1 MTWLVARAWL
11 VMALSLLLLGVAFVL
26 VIILANAT
34 TGGTDYR
41 PARPAFVLA
50 AIAVAGI
57 CLSMVGLARRP
68 R

>member
-1 MTWLVARAWL
+1 MPWLVARAWL

>member
-1 MTWLVARAWL
+1 MTWLMAKPRL
-11 VMALSLLLLGVAFVL
+11 VMALSLLLLVVAFVL
-26 VIILANAT
+26 VILLANAT

-50 AIAVAGI
+50 AVAVAGI
-57 CLSMVGLARRP
+57 CLSLVGLIRRP

>member
-1 MTWLVARAWL
+1 MTRLMARAWL

-57 CLSMVGLARRP
+57 CLSMVGFARRP

>member
-1 MTWLVARAWL
+1 MTWLMARAWL

-41 PARPAFVLA
+41 PAGPAFVLA